1 MAVVARPVWSQSQ
14 WSLAKRASRRLS
26 TQDEVL
32 TCMDQVAST
41 SLDVLSRPN
50 LNFSQTVARLLL
62 GRCMARHTIPR
73 KELPV
78 EACLRLVFFK
88 GPESVAK
95 SLMPL
100 AGRTP
105 SKFEVFATFRCV
117 QAPCRS
123 STCTRERMWKL
134 GNHRRQENSL
144 TSRSRKA
151 YMT

>member
-1 MAVVARPVWSQSQ
+1 MVVARSLWSPSQ

-50 LNFSQTVARLLL
+50 LNFSQTLARLLL
-62 GRCMARHTIPR
+62 GRCMARHAIPR
-73 KELPV
+73 DELPV
-78 EACLRLVFFK
+78 EAVYAWVFSKALSRAQSLLCPLV
-88 GPESVAK
+88 
-95 SLMPL
+95 
-100 AGRTP
+100 GRTP
-105 SKFEVFATFRCV
+105 SKFEVFATLRCV

-134 GNHRRQENSL
+134 GNHRKQENSL